1 MKFAGFFRNLN
12 QERIVFLLTVCLFI
26 LFAATLNN
34 FLATNNI
41 LALVRS
47 VSVLGILGL
56 GMLVVVL
63 GRGIDLSLVANMAI
77 SVAWAIQLMENG
89 MPIVGALTVG
99 LFFALGMSLIS
110 GILIAYA
117 EIPPLFA
124 TLAMATLIYGFGRAH
139 LITGTDVVYLPSDIG
154 WLLELGQGRLFGIPM
169 PIILAAVLVI
179 VIYLFLRY
187 TKPGRFIYA
196 IGDNLAAARI
206 TGISVRP
213 MLVSQYVIA
222 GGISFIAGIITAT
235 SVQAMNT
242 RVVNSNMIYD
252 VILVV
257 VLGGVGLSGGRG
269 NVRNVIVGTLLI
281 GVLVNGMTIMDIQ
294 YTLQNVIKS
303 LILLMAVVA
312 DSIINPR
319 DEQTGQQGDI

>member
-1 MKFAGFFRNLN
+1 MKFKGEFRHLN

-26 LFAATLNN
+26 LFALTLNN

-41 LALVRS
+41 LALIRS

-77 SVAWAIQLMENG
+77 SVAWAIQLSETG
-89 MPIVGALTVG
+89 VPVGWALTIG
-99 LFFALGMSLIS
+99 FCFALGVSLIT

-117 EIPPLFA
+117 EIPSLFA
-124 TLAMATLIYGFGRAH
+124 TLAMGTLIYGFGRAH
-139 LITGTDVVYLPSDIG
+139 LITGTDVVYVPSDFG
-154 WLLELGQGRLFGIPM
+154 WVLELGQGRFLGIPM
-169 PIILAAVLVI
+169 PIIVAGILVLI
-179 VIYLFLRY
+179 TFLFLRY

-196 IGDNLAAARI
+196 IGDNLPAARI
-206 TGISVRP
+206 TGIPVRP
-213 MLVSQYVIA
+213 ILVSQYVIS
-222 GGISFIAGIITAT
+222 GGIAFAAGVLTAM

-303 LILLMAVVA
+303 LILLLAVVA